1 MVTNLPVREFKVW
14 ENWKCASV
22 QTLKVPKPEEI
33 KWWGRMMS
41 LRGDVDLGIS
51 EVTWL
56 GDVTWDDMDT
66 WDVCHM
72 SVSFEHAY
80 D

>member
-1 MVTNLPVREFKVW
+1 
-14 ENWKCASV
+14 
-22 QTLKVPKPEEI
+22 
-33 KWWGRMMS
+33 MS
-41 LRGDVDLGIS
+41 PGGDVDPGRLSSLEIRSLGDLRNASIKSSKARNS

-56 GDVTWDDMDT
+56 ANVTWDDVDT

-72 SVSFEHAY
+72 SVSFEHVE